1 MPTLSDYH
9 HFDGLHYE
17 TGSVHNILA
26 YQGLKMPHTKAA
38 PSEALL
44 LGLSGGITFGYFSF
58 AYKGLDP
65 HVALLTR
72 NTFNPLETMLDRLG
86 AVRVVKQTTD
96 AAKAEKNLIAA
107 LESGK
112 PALVWADECSLPY
125 STYDGMLGDEMYMM
139 LPMVVYG
146 YEPKG
151 DVSIADRCRV
161 PLLVKTSDFKKGRAR
176 VKKDKFRM
184 MTLDVPSF
192 DRLTHNVE
200 IALRAGLKSFFT
212 SPVKGY
218 ATNFG
223 FAAYQRWADVLTSDK
238 DKQSWN
244 KIFPAGRPMYAG
256 LASAFE
262 RIELFGTGGAA
273 SRPLFA
279 DFLDEASL
287 LLDRRALREVAKEF
301 RALEPAWGALCKAL
315 LPDEIASFKETRQ
328 LMLQKRDAFQKKG
341 GAASAEI
348 KKIHA
353 RLAKIRAS
361 METKF
366 PLKGRAEVD
375 FKENLRSAIL
385 RVYDLEHKAVTA
397 LGQILE
403 K

>member
-1 MPTLSDYH
+1 MPTLSDYKN
-9 HFDGLHYE
+9 FDGLHYE

-26 YQGLKMPHTKAA
+26 YQGLRMPHTKAA

-65 HVALLTR
+65 MAALLTR

-96 AAKAEKNLIAA
+96 AAKAEKNLIQV

-139 LPMVVYG
+139 LPMVVYA
-146 YEPKG
+146 YEPG
-151 DVSIADRCRV
+151 GYARIADRAQV
-161 PLLVKTSDFKKGRAR
+161 PLEVKTTELAKARGR
-176 VKKDKFRM
+176 VKKEKFRM
-184 MTLDVPSF
+184 MTLDVPTF
-192 DRLTHNVE
+192 DRLSQNVE
-200 IALRAGLKSFFT
+200 AALRASIKSFFT

-223 FAAYQRWADVLTSDK
+223 FAAYQRWADILTNDK

-262 RIELFGTGGAA
+262 RVELFGTGGAA
-273 SRPLFA
+273 SRPMFA
-279 DFLDEASL
+279 DFLDEAGQL
-287 LLDRRALREVAKEF
+287 LGRRELSEVAKQF
-301 RALEPAWGALCKAL
+301 RALAPAWGSLSKAL
-315 LPDEIASFKETRQ
+315 LPDEIAPFKETRQ
-328 LMLQKRDAFQKKG
+328 LLLQKRDAFHEKG
-341 GAASAEI
+341 SASLGEI

-353 RLAKIRAS
+353 RLGKIRAS

-366 PLKGRAEVD
+366 PLKGSAETD
-375 FKENLRSAIL
+375 FKENLRAAIL
-385 RVYDLEHKAVTA
+385 RVYDLEHKAITA
-397 LGQILE
+397 LDGAL
-403 K
+403 KK